1 MSAIS
6 TIIFFD
12 QKDGSSFAYNKYH
25 YRKLI
30 AMINVTRH
38 EGVITYK
45 HNEGT
50 LTRILGV
57 TGSLRQNS
65 NSTKVLST
73 LLEIAATKFRADVQL
88 LNLRETKLP
97 FYSPTMSSDDSLN
110 GNIKAITQSVEWA
123 DVFVLASPDYHGS
136 MSGTMKNFLDYFWE
150 EFAGKTFG
158 YLCTSHEKGLTV
170 MDQMRTAVRQ
180 CYGWSMPYGISINS
194 GEDLNSNGEIVNAQL
209 SRRLNMLARDIVV
222 YGRLIRNQ
230 FKKDLLASDQDTYA
244 AKYR

>member
-1 MSAIS
+1 MNKQT
-6 TIIFFD
+6 TII
-12 QKDGSSFAYNKYH
+12 
-25 YRKLI
+25 
-30 AMINVTRH
+30 
-38 EGVITYK
+38 
-45 HNEGT
+45 
-50 LTRILGV
+50 RILGV

-73 LLEIAATKFRADVQL
+73 LLEIAANKFSADVRL

-97 FYSPTMSSDDSLN
+97 FYNPSISSADSLY
-110 GNIKAITQSVEWA
+110 GNIKTISQSVEWA

-136 MSGTMKNFLDYFWE
+136 MSGTMKNFLDHFWE

-180 CYGWSMPYGISINS
+180 CYGWSMPYGVSINS
-194 GEDLNSNGEIVNAQL
+194 GEDLNSNGEIINAQL
-209 SRRLNMLARDIVV
+209 SKRLNMLVRDLVV
-222 YGRLIRNQ
+222 YGGLIRNQ
-230 FKKDLLASDQDTYA
+230 FKKDLLANDLDTYA